1 MVGDMNLKF
10 GPVINIGK
18 KRQNIKF
25 RFGYLFRWYFTD
37 QDTKSSITSE
47 IISLSS

>member
-10 GPVINIGK
+10 GPVIDIGK

-25 RFGYLFRWYFTD
+25 RFGYLSGWYFTD
-37 QDTKSSITSE
+37 QNIQSPIILE
-47 IISLSS
+47 IIKILT